1 MVQLKKKAVLL
12 IGAAM
17 LFLGMGMTLQ
27 YALDDYGLAKNNAVI
42 AIWAQQIQTGKDPAG
57 TGGND
62 GGCKDCN
69 LAGGKGATSCSCE
82 SGSISALGVEASGR
96 GCSVST
102 GSGYY
107 SCCRVTSD
115 GLCKCPSCKNNH

>member
-17 LFLGMGMTLQ
+17 LFLGMGMNLQ

-69 LAGGKGATSCSCE
+69 LAGEKVQLLVRVNLVRYLHWVLRPLVE
-82 SGSISALGVEASGR
+82 GVLFQQE
-96 GCSVST
+96 V
-102 GSGYY
+102 
-107 SCCRVTSD
+107 VII
-115 GLCKCPSCKNNH
+115 LVVE